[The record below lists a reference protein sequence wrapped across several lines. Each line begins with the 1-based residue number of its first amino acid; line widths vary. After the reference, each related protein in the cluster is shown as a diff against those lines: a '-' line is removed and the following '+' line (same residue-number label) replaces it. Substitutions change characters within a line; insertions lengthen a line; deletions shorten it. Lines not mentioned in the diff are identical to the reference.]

1 MCRFYKTQKHRM
13 DRSDQYPDLAEC
25 KHRFVRRR
33 LLCNIREGG
42 SRGSSPVL
50 RVSGPTLQRD
60 VCIFHP
66 VEINVSEPL

>member
-1 MCRFYKTQKHRM
+1 M

-42 SRGSSPVL
+42 SSAIR
-50 RVSGPTLQRD
+50 RVSGPTLARRD
-60 VCIFHP
+60 CISNSMEIDFVCIP
-66 VEINVSEPL
+66 CIT